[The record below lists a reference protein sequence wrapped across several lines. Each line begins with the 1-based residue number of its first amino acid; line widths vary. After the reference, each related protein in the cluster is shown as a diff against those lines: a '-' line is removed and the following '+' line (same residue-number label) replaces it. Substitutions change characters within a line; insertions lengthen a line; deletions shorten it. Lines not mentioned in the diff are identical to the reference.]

1 MEPNL
6 TQKKNFNY
14 KYYSCLDSKLT
25 SPQPEQHYII
35 NKKAEKEN
43 GQIVFYG
50 SEEFSVFEHQP
61 YIYEKVKRT
70 KFIDGVIFF
79 TLDQFCYADKFNFNL
94 LKNFLDNKKTIHFA
108 REDISL
114 YSFNDL
120 DYNLPLFISYQNT
133 FSKRNIIAKNILEIL

>member
-1 MEPNL
+1 L

-14 KYYSCLDSKLT
+14 NYYSCLDSKLT

-35 NKKAEKEN
+35 NQKAKKEN
-43 GQIVFYG
+43 GHIVFYG

-70 KFIDGVIFF
+70 PDIDGIVFF
-79 TLDQFCYADKFNFNL
+79 TLDQFCYAEKFNFHL
-94 LKNFLDNKKTIHFA
+94 IQKFLKNKITIHFA

-114 YSFNDL
+114 YNFNDL
-120 DYNLPLFISYQNT
+120 EYNLPLFISYQNT
-133 FSKRNIIAKNILEIL
+133 FSKRNIIAKTILEIL